1 MKLCETCGNPLDPA
15 YRFAVC
21 PRCLFGEALVTPS
34 AAEKPTQ
41 RVLGSAGVAPPPG
54 AEANSGRDFFEK
66 YELLE
71 RVAGGGQG
79 EIWKVWDVALR
90 RTIAMKRL
98 AQESVQSE
106 PARYRF
112 LAEAQIASQ
121 LEHPGL
127 LPMFDVGLD
136 PDGRPFYT
144 TNLLPGTTL
153 RDVWRDVRQHGP
165 AGWTIPRALELVLRV
180 CDTMAHAHS
189 RGVIHRDL
197 KPDNILV
204 GPFGD
209 VRVIDWG
216 SAHILKAALGEFAD
230 TFVPLNCA
238 VIQTDRG
245 EMIEA
250 RTDSPLATS
259 ASGLPI
265 TALFMPPEVLGGKA
279 GVPSP
284 TTDIYSLGVM
294 LYELLAGRLPY
305 SHPDGSLPGPDELR
319 TLVTQGPPPPIRRL
333 NPRASRDLAAIAGQ
347 AMTHAQAD
355 RYQSMEALAD
365 DLRAALAVKPV
376 QARRPGPFLVLQKWV
391 QRNAAMVLLAT
402 LTLGIA
408 AAAFA
413 IQRGLR
419 AEKNVA
425 QQVTAL
431 RSAELATR
439 NGQWRKALDLWSQ
452 AEAAGYSD
460 AVRLGLE
467 RAVAWNVLSEPERAL
482 QELNKLVHRRDLGD
496 QRGAVLLQLG
506 ESELY
511 EPATYQQGL
520 AHVREAQAGELS
532 KAQREFA
539 AGLLATN
546 TPAALGHFR
555 EALRLDPYMHGA
567 HVHSLG
573 LEFTLGQWPEVRA
586 HAKVCR
592 LLFPDDASAD
602 FLEASELA
610 YQGRMAEAQQK
621 LASLRDAAN
630 PQVLQQLSSL
640 MRIYEKLAVEYDV
653 ENIIENGGKTTPL
666 RDPASNY
673 DSAAFFAASPAESP
687 NWVRRFR
694 TPQLPCLR
702 TGLLDAAES
711 ITTLLLPTTNRVAPV
726 VEKVKASWRSHPEA
740 ILPFKTA
747 ELLGMRQPPEG
758 SKSLP
763 LLATQAELY
772 QLAADSAANVPGLN
786 RTARYR
792 AVQAQ
797 LELARSQLPT
807 AAEFQPLCLENLRRA
822 AADLDTSAA
831 ECWAYFDVA
840 LELNDPDA
848 AGQLLY
854 RWQQLK
860 PADPRLTRSR
870 IRWAMAT
877 GAFGSAWK
885 LLDQMSAEN
894 PTDAWVQTQRQTVSN
909 TLQALTKHVSNSH

>member
-1 MKLCETCGNPLDPA
+1 M
-15 YRFAVC
+15 
-21 PRCLFGEALVTPS
+21 TPS
-34 AAEKPTQ
+34 AAERPTQ
-41 RVLGSAGVAPPPG
+41 RVLGSAAVVPPPG

-121 LEHPGL
+121 LEHPGI
-127 LPMFDVGLD
+127 LPIFDVGLD

-153 RDVWRDVRQHGP
+153 RDVWRDVREHGP

-250 RTDSPLATS
+250 RADSPLATS

-279 GVPSP
+279 GAPSP

-305 SHPDGSLPGPDELR
+305 SKPDGSLPAPAELR
-319 TLVTQGPPPPIRRL
+319 ALVTQGPPPPIRRL

-347 AMTHAQAD
+347 AMAHAQAD

-376 QARRPGPFLVLQKWV
+376 QARKPGPFLVLQKWV
-391 QRNAAMVLLAT
+391 QRNAALVLLAT

-439 NGQWRKALDLWSQ
+439 NGQWRKALELWTEWSE
-452 AEAAGYSD
+452 AEAAGSSNT
-460 AVRLGLE
+460 VRLGLE
-467 RAVAWNVLSEPERAL
+467 RAIAWNVLSEPERAL
-482 QELNKLVHRRDLGD
+482 KELNKLARRRDLGD
-496 QRGAVLLQLG
+496 QRGAVLLHLG

-511 EPATYQQGL
+511 DPATYQQGL
-520 AHVREAQAGELS
+520 AHVREAQAGKLS
-532 KAQREFA
+532 EAHREFA

-546 TPAALGHFR
+546 TPAALEHFR
-555 EALRLDPYMHGA
+555 QALLRDPYLHGA

-573 LEFTLGQWPEVRA
+573 LEYVLGLWPEVRA
-586 HAKVCR
+586 HSKVCR
-592 LLFPDDASAD
+592 LLFPDDASVD
-602 FLEASELA
+602 FLEAAELA
-610 YQGRMAEAQQK
+610 YHGRLAEAQEK
-621 LASLRDAAN
+621 ITSLRDAAN
-630 PQVLQQLSSL
+630 PQTLSEFVAL
-640 MRIYEKLAVEYDV
+640 LRTFDEFAKAYDV
-653 ENIIENGGKTTPL
+653 EAIIENGGKVAPRSGT
-666 RDPASNY
+666 AAY
-673 DSAAFFAASPAESP
+673 DRAAFFTASPLGDT
-687 NWVRRFR
+687 NWTLRFR
-694 TPQLPCLR
+694 TPQLPCIR
-702 TGLLDAAES
+702 AGLLDAAGAMA
-711 ITTLLLPTTNRVAPV
+711 TLLLPTTNSITPV
-726 VEKVKASWRSHPEA
+726 VEKVKAGWRSHPEA
-740 ILPFKTA
+740 ILPFKAA
-747 ELLGMRQPPEG
+747 ELLGMRQPSDG

-772 QLAADSAANVPGLN
+772 QLATISSANVPGLN

-797 LELARSQLPT
+797 LELARSQLST
-807 AAEFQPLCLENLRRA
+807 AAEFQRLCLENLRRA
-822 AADLDTSAA
+822 AADPDTSAA
-831 ECWAYFDVA
+831 ECRAYFDVA
-840 LELNDPDA
+840 LELNEPDA

-860 PADPRLTRSR
+860 PADPRLARNR
-870 IRWAMAT
+870 IRWAVAI
-877 GAFGSAWK
+877 GAFGSAWR
-885 LLDQMSAEN
+885 LLNQMAAED
-894 PTDAWVQTQRQTVSN
+894 PTDAWVQTQRQTVTN
-909 TLQALTKHVSNSH
+909 ALQALTKQVSNSH